1 MARFTRQTGRLQRHS
16 GDVGGLSAKSG
27 RLARKRSDTSK
38 HPACIIKYR
47 RLPVIFTSM
56 TRENTKG
63 GVVVAMHLLAWALLG
78 FVLVFYQP
86 LSWGVSLPA
95 VFWVKQFLNFGLLVA
110 LFYFN
115 SHYLVPRYLLKNRI
129 FVFILWVIALV
140 VLMLMVSKLADQQ
153 LEIRRHME
161 RIMPRPRHRGG
172 PKPRHLID
180 GILLMTTLL
189 IMGVST
195 SMAVI
200 QRWQA
205 DARLHDAV
213 EKQNITS
220 ELALLKAQINPHF
233 FFNTLNTIYGL
244 IVQNQEVAQDAV
256 HRLSKLMRYH
266 LYDSNERYVPLRK
279 EIEFMIHYIDLM
291 KLRITPNVS
300 VQYKFQEVK
309 HDIMVAPLL
318 FIPLIE
324 NSFKHGVHLNK
335 PSEIVMTLEVIHQK
349 QIVFYIRNTS
359 FPKKE
364 NDQSG
369 SGIGLENLKKR
380 LNLLYPERYTFVAE
394 ESGAYF
400 DCTLTIHV

>member
-1 MARFTRQTGRLQRHS
+1 M
-16 GDVGGLSAKSG
+16 
-27 RLARKRSDTSK
+27 
-38 HPACIIKYR
+38 PEYR
-47 RLPVIFTSM
+47 RRAAIFTVM

-115 SHYLVPRYLLKNRI
+115 SLYLVPQYLLKNRI
-129 FVFILWVIALV
+129 FVFILWVVALV
-140 VLMLMVSKLADQQ
+140 VLMLMVSKLIDHQ

-161 RIMPRPRHRGG
+161 HIMPRPRHRGG

-189 IMGVST
+189 VVGVST

-205 DARLHDAV
+205 DAHLRDTV

-233 FFNTLNTIYGL
+233 FFNTLNNIY
-244 IVQNQEVAQDAV
+244 A
-256 HRLSKLMRYH
+256 LSYTNVEESREATLTLSRMMRYL
-266 LYDSNERYVPLRK
+266 LYETQQDVAPLSR
-279 EIEFMIHYIDLM
+279 EFAFIDDYIELM
-291 KLRITPNVS
+291 KLRVQSSSN
-300 VQYKFQEVK
+300 VQYTRDEPIP
-309 HDIMVAPLL
+309 DYPIAPMLL
-318 FIPLIE
+318 LPFIE
-324 NSFKHGVHLNK
+324 NAFKHGINASQQ
-335 PSEIVMTLEVIHQK
+335 SEIKIHAGLSNGALTLHVENHIFPVQK
-349 QIVFYIRNTS
+349 VAGT
-359 FPKKE
+359 E
-364 NDQSG
+364 SG
-369 SGIGLENLKKR
+369 GIGLSNTRRR
-380 LNLLYPERYTFVAE
+380 LDLLYPAKHRLEIDNNEQANSFTV
-394 ESGAYF
+394 
-400 DCTLTIHV
+400 DLTIDLT